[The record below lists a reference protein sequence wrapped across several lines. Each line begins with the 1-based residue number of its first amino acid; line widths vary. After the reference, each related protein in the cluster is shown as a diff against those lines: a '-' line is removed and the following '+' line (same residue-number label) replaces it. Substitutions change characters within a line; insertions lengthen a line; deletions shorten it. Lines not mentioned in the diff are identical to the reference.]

1 MKKPKIGASFG
12 DKGFKGFM
20 AAHVEKFVAGFV
32 LLGAALLVVN
42 PFGEEASNAG
52 GTPTDLKN
60 GAIQAMAHVNTD
72 FSDEI
77 MKLERENTNFPDR
90 AKKSRNAADSGQYPL
105 VRSLARPGSAQQGK
119 RSDPKTFAAT
129 DVQAVALF
137 GPLAWKSEDDPL
149 AALDNATKPTGKKKR
164 RSSKKKRRGGRGQ
177 GLAGGGFP
185 GGGAGGGGLAGGGF
199 PGGGAGGG
207 GLAGGGF
214 PGGGAGG
221 GGEEGGGELMAS
233 TEWFMPSGYAG
244 TYRIGGGGGSAA
256 GGGGGGMAGG
266 AGGGG
271 MASGAGMAGGG
282 GMASGAGMAGGGGM
296 ASGAGMAGGAA
307 GGGMASGAGMAG
319 GGAAGGG
326 AAGGAAAG
334 GGGAEAASSGM
345 IARFKSFIMIHA
357 LVPFEDQHREFETI
371 FSNAAM
377 YDPARDFPTYASVH
391 VQRVEVTDASQEIDE
406 AAWQDIETWRSDWWK
421 DKWTEHST
429 MVQEI
434 ADPSYLDPVLTQPV
448 PPILLADLQP
458 LLLPEDKL
466 EKLPPSQA
474 QLTTVEATEETAQ
487 TDDTGPQLPSRNR
500 RKSTAAGGAGMGG
513 MGGGMASGAGMA
525 GGGGMASGA
534 GMAGGGGM
542 ASGAGMAGGGGMAS
556 GAGMA
561 GGGGMASGA
570 GMAGGGGMGAA
581 IGGNRT
587 VSKYKLVRF
596 FDFDAEPGKKYRY
609 RIRLALEDPNNSP
622 NAGQEVPL
630 RHLDATALKR
640 VQQQRAS
647 EADLIPKYKALKYED
662 EDAKAEAH
670 REACQITT
678 DWSEATNVVALPS
691 LDRFY
696 AGNVPRNDPKS
707 IKLGNGETLTYQ
719 SGEIQGTLLPVAF
732 DPEHAV
738 HVPCARS
745 VLRGSVLNFTAN
757 ANVAH
762 PISMLIK
769 SMPDYDFRLNAL
781 VVDIR
786 GGERLPGNT
795 RDPLLSPAEFAVIDA
810 NGEFIVQSE
819 LDDMDEFRKFTYY
832 EEDTPAT
839 DGSGGM
845 GGMGG
850 GGGAGAPAGLN
861 PFGPGGGQ

>member
-500 RKSTAAGGAGMGG
+500 RKSAAAGGAGMAG
-513 MGGGMASGAGMA
+513 MGGM
-525 GGGGMASGA
+525 
-534 GMAGGGGM
+534 
-542 ASGAGMAGGGGMAS
+542 GGGMAS

>member
-1 MKKPKIGASFG
+1 
-12 DKGFKGFM
+12 
-20 AAHVEKFVAGFV
+20 
-32 LLGAALLVVN
+32 
-42 PFGEEASNAG
+42 
-52 GTPTDLKN
+52 
-60 GAIQAMAHVNTD
+60 
-72 FSDEI
+72 
-77 MKLERENTNFPDR
+77 
-90 AKKSRNAADSGQYPL
+90 
-105 VRSLARPGSAQQGK
+105 
-119 RSDPKTFAAT
+119 
-129 DVQAVALF
+129 
-137 GPLAWKSEDDPL
+137 
-149 AALDNATKPTGKKKR
+149 
-164 RSSKKKRRGGRGQ
+164 
-177 GLAGGGFP
+177 
-185 GGGAGGGGLAGGGF
+185 
-199 PGGGAGGG
+199 
-207 GLAGGGF
+207 
-214 PGGGAGG
+214 
-221 GGEEGGGELMAS
+221 
-233 TEWFMPSGYAG
+233 
-244 TYRIGGGGGSAA
+244 
-256 GGGGGGMAGG
+256 
-266 AGGGG
+266 
-271 MASGAGMAGGG
+271 MAGGG
-282 GMASGAGMAGGGGM
+282 GMASGAGMAGGGG
-296 ASGAGMAGGAA
+296 A
-307 GGGMASGAGMAG
+307 AG

-326 AAGGAAAG
+326 AAGGGAG
-334 GGGAEAASSGM
+334 GGDDLGGSGM

-357 LVPFEDQHREFETI
+357 LVPFEEQHREFETI
-371 FSNAAM
+371 FSSAAM

-406 AAWQDIETWRSDWWK
+406 AAWEDIETWRSDWWK

-429 MVQEI
+429 LVQEI

-458 LLLPEDKL
+458 LLLPADKL

-474 QLTTVEATEETAQ
+474 QLTTAEATEETAQ
-487 TDDTGPQLPSRNR
+487 TDDTGPQLPGRNR
-500 RKSTAAGGAGMGG
+500 RKSSAAGGGGMAGMGGGG

-525 GGGGMASGA
+525 GGGGM
-534 GMAGGGGM
+534 
-542 ASGAGMAGGGGMAS
+542 
-556 GAGMA
+556 

-570 GMAGGGGMGAA
+570 GMAGGGGMGGGMAAA

-678 DWSEATNVVALPS
+678 DWSDATNVVAIPS

-707 IKLGNGETLTYQ
+707 IKLGNGDTVTYH

-732 DPEHAV
+732 DADHAV

-769 SMPDYDFRLNAL
+769 SMPDYNFRLNAL

-786 GGERLPGNT
+786 GGERLPGSSK
-795 RDPLLSPAEFAVIDA
+795 DPLSSPAEFAVIDA
-810 NGEFIVQSE
+810 NGEFVVQSE
-819 LDDMDEFRKFTYY
+819 LDDMDEFRKFTYF

-845 GGMGG
+845 GGMGGMGGAGG